1 MLTCMIYDLSWLVY
15 VVYADLYL
23 FMIYPDWESKFRRF
37 KFLYMGYVDLDG
49 GLIGYISLFAQIF
62 YV

>member
-1 MLTCMIYDLSWLVY
+1 MGYVDLDSTVIEYISLFIKI
-15 VVYADLYL
+15 

-49 GLIGYISLFAQIF
+49 GLIGYISLLAQIF